1 MVQSCQQCMERL
13 PPVTWTRV
21 AVKLTAPTPVPSRL
35 PTLTLLSEMLN
46 EKPVEFSAVSM
57 VPLMTERVTVTLA
70 ARMSRLQLMVWASM
84 TVLAAVMVHG
94 PL

>member
-1 MVQSCQQCMERL
+1 MDAGGGEVDG
-13 PPVTWTRV
+13 
-21 AVKLTAPTPVPSRL
+21 ADAGAFRL
-35 PTLTLLSEMLN
+35 PTLTLLSEMVN
-46 EKPVEFSAVSM
+46 EKPVEFSSVSI